1 MTERVTLGA
10 AQSKLIREA
19 VSAGVVQ
26 HEAEAVEI
34 GLAAV
39 RSLLDQH
46 REKLAAAAQA
56 EAEEIARRQ
65 YSLF

>member
-1 MTERVTLGA
+1 MERVTLGA

-19 VSAGVVQ
+19 VAAGVVQ
-26 HEAEAVEI
+26 HESEAVEI

-39 RSLLDQH
+39 RPLLDQH